1 MFTDVSELI
10 RYLQTSKLYADCPY
24 CNEEFPLAGTILF
37 DGTGTFPDDAEK
49 KRLELEEQLK
59 QKQDELLK
67 RQVSADAGAEKKAI
81 EVGIGKIIE
90 KILPSY
96 KNFNIIATDCRFLAE
111 PIDMVIFDGLS
122 ENNINNI
129 TFLDV
134 KTGNA
139 ALNKHQRLIRDAI
152 KEQKVEFKVI

>member
-1 MFTDVSELI
+1 MFTDVSDLI
-10 RYLQTSKLYADCPY
+10 RYLQTSKLYADCPH
-24 CNEEFPLAGTILF
+24 CNEEFPMSGTILF
-37 DGTGTFPDDAEK
+37 DGTGVFPDKAEMR
-49 KRLELEEQLK
+49 RLELEEQLK
-59 QKQDELLK
+59 QKQKELLK
-67 RQVSADAGAEKKAI
+67 RQVNADTGAEKKAI

-96 KNFNIIATDCRFLAE
+96 KNFSITASDCRFLAE
-111 PIDMVIFDGLS
+111 PIDMVVFDGLS

-152 KEQKVEFKVI
+152 KDQKVEFKVV

>member
-1 MFTDVSELI
+1 MYTDASELI
-10 RYLQTSKLYADCPY
+10 RYLQTSKLYADCPH

-37 DGTGTFPDDAEK
+37 DGSGIFPDEAEK
-49 KRLELEEQLK
+49 RRLELEEELK
-59 QKQDELLK
+59 QKQDMLLK
-67 RQVSADAGAEKKAI
+67 RQVSADTGAEKKAI

-96 KNFNIIATDCRFLAE
+96 KNFSIIATDCRFLAE

-139 ALNKHQRLIRDAI
+139 PLNKHQRLIRDAI
-152 KEQKVEFKVI
+152 NDQKVKFKVI